1 MSENKDNKDKD
12 WLEAQIEANNI
23 KSFNHAEFSN
33 IVRVGEGGYG
43 NVYKAYWKSRR
54 MTVAL
59 KALKTIPDETTREF
73 VREVNF
79 ILFYFFIIY

>member
-1 MSENKDNKDKD
+1 MNKNKDNKD
-12 WLEAQIEANNI
+12 WLEAQIEANSI

-33 IVRVGEGGYG
+33 IEKVGEGGYG

-59 KALKTIPDETTREF
+59 KALKTISDETTREF
-73 VREVNF
+73 IREVN
-79 ILFYFFIIY
+79 LTFYIY